1 MQENNAKD
9 INYSDFELQNF
20 LPAIVYFYSKDNT
33 SGCSVEAQ
41 EFAEK
46 YPEIQKLGF
55 NLIGISRDKI
65 TSHQKFSEKYNLP
78 FYLISDTEENLC
90 KQFDVLKEKTLYGKT
105 HIGVVRSTFI
115 LNKDGKIIQ
124 EWRNV
129 KARGYAEMVLNFI
142 SDMVKK

>member
-65 TSHQKFSEKYNLP
+65 TSHQKFREKYNLP

-129 KARGYAEMVLNFI
+129 KARGHAEMVLNFI